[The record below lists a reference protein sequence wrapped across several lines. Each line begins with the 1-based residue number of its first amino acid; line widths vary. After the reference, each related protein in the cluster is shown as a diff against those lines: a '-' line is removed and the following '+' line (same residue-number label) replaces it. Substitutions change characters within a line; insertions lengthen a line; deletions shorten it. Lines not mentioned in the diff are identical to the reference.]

1 MWQFFVSVMVVVS
14 VGLVL
19 SLFTVTQAIRR
30 AVVQNCCDRHGSL
43 SRSRLRRECRAYLS
57 YVSNIAVPCVLSIP
71 MVLIAIQFVNDT
83 VIPLRLA
90 TEAISNYDV
99 DQDQWKSNLGDVR
112 TDHAEWLSA
121 SKNMSNDEVVAAQQD
136 LWYTW
141 PSIVAGII
149 GLIMFAGWILV
160 GASRNAVIDYVKG
173 VRLRRNAN
181 KRLDLIRLSAEF
193 EEATSNQDRQAVMN

>member
-1 MWQFFVSVMVVVS
+1 MWQFLVSVMVVIS

-19 SLFTVTQAIRR
+19 SLFTVTQAIRQT
-30 AVVQNCCDRHGSL
+30 VVQNCRDRHGSL

-57 YVSNIAVPCVLSIP
+57 YVSNLAVPCVLSIP
-71 MVLIAIQFVNDT
+71 MVLIAIQYVNDT
-83 VIPLRLA
+83 MIPLSLA

-121 SKNMSNDEVVAAQQD
+121 RSNMSKDEVVAAQQD

-141 PSIVAGII
+141 PSIAAGII
-149 GLIMFAGWILV
+149 GLILFAGWILV
-160 GASRNAVIDYVKG
+160 GGSRNAVIDYVKG
-173 VRLRRNAN
+173 VRLRRNSN
-181 KRLDLIRLSAEF
+181 ERMDLIRLNAEF
-193 EEATSNQDRQAVMN
+193 EEATSIQGKQAVMN